1 MPNLQLTEWVFSF
14 LGYVPGCDLVI
25 PAEWA
30 TAFWSTLI
38 YNGAHAGGLSDAE
51 RMPFEFGVGRDLL
64 LEIDT
69 EAGKAESATRK
80 SELMEAYFRKPPKNR
95 SNYIKLA
102 TPYPFGVD
110 WNRLVTDWMDTD
122 ITKSFYVLRD
132 WRVLRSISPGS
143 AIPEAIQN
151 EPCLVFV
158 SLRVTGRG
166 LPQEFAMICLPHEQD
181 NPNGSEPIVEP
192 AHKDPAAKERKSLR
206 QEHQSELRRLARKR
220 KAEEDNAKEEH
231 SSLPINAA
239 YKEKMRSLWLPVP
252 CNLKTSFH
260 RSVIG
265 FVCQGDF
272 GLSKGRGMAN
282 GYIVANALP
291 LLMKKVLIRNAA
303 QNMYMWAEIKVVN

>member
-1 MPNLQLTEWVFSF
+1 
-14 LGYVPGCDLVI
+14 VPGCDLVI

-30 TAFWSTLI
+30 TAFWLSLI
-38 YNGAHAGGLSDAE
+38 YNGARAGGLVDAE
-51 RMPFEFGVGRDLL
+51 RMLFEFGACRDLL

-69 EAGKAESATRK
+69 EAGKAETAARK

-95 SNYIKLA
+95 NNYIKLA

-158 SLRVTGRG
+158 SLSVVGHG
-166 LPQEFAMICLPHEQD
+166 CPQEFAMICLPHEQD
-181 NPNGSEPIVEP
+181 SPSGSEPVIEP

-206 QEHQSELRRLARKR
+206 QEHQSELKRLAKKR

-239 YKEKMRSLWLPVP
+239 YSEKMRSLWLPDQ
-252 CNLKTSFH
+252 CNLKTSFQ

-272 GLSKGRGMAN
+272 GLSKGRGTAK
-282 GYIVANALP
+282 GYIVANSLP
-291 LLMKKVLIRNAA
+291 LLTKNVLIRNPA
-303 QNMYMWAEIKVVN
+303 QNHYMWAELKIC